1 MGYARS
7 MRSMWKGAISFGL
20 VMIPVKL
27 YAATEQKDIAFR
39 QVHRADGGRI
49 RFRRVCS
56 VDGEEVPYED
66 VAKGYELPTG
76 EMVVLTDEDLADLP
90 LPTARSIEVVH
101 FMPAEQLDPILLNRS
116 YFVEPESAGARAY
129 VLLRDSLD
137 RSGKVALT
145 LVALR
150 QRESLATL
158 RTRNGVLVLETLLWP
173 DEIRVPDFPFLDDDI
188 EVRSQELKM
197 AASLIDSMTEDFDPD
212 EYHDNYR
219 EALQE
224 VVDAKVEGREVVQP
238 EGVSAATEPTSLA
251 DALMASLAAARRTP
265 SRAGEI
271 TAEAE
276 ASPRR
281 AISGDT
287 KTRATRSRS
296 AGPGGSE
303 DGAAED
309 GSAAAGRARTR
320 AAKTSTAKTST
331 ARAGT
336 ERAGTAKSGA
346 ARAGTAKSGTTRTST
361 AKTGTA
367 RAGAAKAGEAS
378 GGEASGGTASGGAAK
393 DGTSKT
399 PAARSGRRPA
409 AKQQGKE
416 AETSTKS
423 EQPRGRRRAS

>member
-39 QVHRADGGRI
+39 QVHRTDGGRI

-56 VDGEEVPYED
+56 VCGEEVPYED

-76 EMVVLTDEDLADLP
+76 EMVVLTDEDMADLP
-90 LPTARSIEVVH
+90 LPTTRSIEVVH

-145 LVALR
+145 MVALR

-173 DEIRVPDFPFLDDDI
+173 DEIRVPDFPFLTDDI

-212 EYHDNYR
+212 AYHDNYR

-238 EGVSAATEPTSLA
+238 EGVSVATEPTSLA
-251 DALMASLAAARRTP
+251 DALKASLAAARRAP

-271 TAEAE
+271 RAEVRASAPAGETLPASATAGETRTAR
-276 ASPRR
+276 APRR
-281 AISGDT
+281 AIADGA
-287 KTRATRSRS
+287 KTRAT
-296 AGPGGSE
+296 
-303 DGAAED
+303 
-309 GSAAAGRARTR
+309 AAGG
-320 AAKTSTAKTST
+320 
-331 ARAGT
+331 ARAG
-336 ERAGTAKSGA
+336 GGKD
-346 ARAGTAKSGTTRTST
+346 
-361 AKTGTA
+361 
-367 RAGAAKAGEAS
+367 GAAKAGAGAAAARTS
-378 GGEASGGTASGGAAK
+378 RSKTPVAPGGEAEDAGSDAAPGKSPRRPPEKQPAK
-393 DGTSKT
+393 D
-399 PAARSGRRPA
+399 
-409 AKQQGKE
+409 
-416 AETSTKS
+416 AETPSTS
-423 EQPRGRRRAS
+423 TQPRSRRRAS

>member
-1 MGYARS
+1 MGYAGS

-39 QVHRADGGRI
+39 QVHRTDGGRI

-66 VAKGYELPTG
+66 VAKGYELATG
-76 EMVVLTDEDLADLP
+76 EMVVLTDDDLADLP

-158 RTRNGVLVLETLLWP
+158 RTRNGILVLETLLWP

-197 AASLIDSMTEDFDPD
+197 AASLIESMTEDFDPD
-212 EYHDNYR
+212 AYHDNYR

-271 TAEAE
+271 TAEDE
-276 ASPRR
+276 PGTRR
-281 AISGDT
+281 AISGGT
-287 KTRATRSRS
+287 KTRGTRSRS
-296 AGPGGSE
+296 AGADGAQ

-309 GSAAAGRARTR
+309 DSAKAGRARTG
-320 AAKTSTAKTST
+320 T
-331 ARAGT
+331 AGT
-336 ERAGTAKSGA
+336 G
-346 ARAGTAKSGTTRTST
+346 T

-367 RAGAAKAGEAS
+367 RTGTAKTGTARTGAAKAAAAKAGGAKADAPS
-378 GGEASGGTASGGAAK
+378 GGPDSGGAAK
-393 DGTSKT
+393 EEAAKT
-399 PAARSGRRPA
+399 PAARGGRNTA

-416 AETSTKS
+416 AETPTTS